1 MPERPASH
9 AHRSIDRI
17 PKRILIVGAMGLV
30 GRRVLLQ
37 RLTLGDQITVMTR
50 DRRRTRQL
58 LVALGLTGIDIIEG
72 DPAVPGPW
80 QESVTGHDVV
90 ITLAGAGIADR
101 RWSSRYI
108 RTMRD
113 SRVDGTYQLVQAI
126 ERSTDRPS
134 LLLSASA
141 VGYYGDR
148 GSVLTDE
155 HAAAGDD
162 TLADMCVHWENQ
174 AIRAESMCRVV
185 RMRFG
190 VVLDASGGALGRM
203 LPIFRKGLG
212 GRLGSGRQ
220 YMSWV
225 TWHDVV
231 GAIDHFIEHDDAH
244 GAFNVVAPN
253 AVTNREFTET
263 LASLLHRPAIFT
275 VPAPA
280 LRLAVGG
287 LASTLL
293 TGQRAWPAKLMESGF
308 EFQFPA
314 LDTALGTVLNL
325 QVPPPKLRKQASTAL
340 RPMPSPPRLVVVDI
354 NELLPDA
361 IKTRTMLQQL
371 AASPAQVVLA
381 TSSGLEMSR
390 RFLHRC
396 GQSFPM
402 IIADGAGLLAADGS
416 TLASSRVLP
425 AELVSGMWSVAD
437 ALDEPLL
444 FTFETTEGDVVQR
457 TTNQDKPMDLPSS
470 ILRIRIE
477 GEEAPRVLF
486 EANIREKFW
495 KQRCIALHVAG
506 DGSLE
511 IIHPLADRGI
521 AVQDVARR
529 LGTPRETVMAVVSS
543 ERSAGLAEW
552 SGFAVALSDAPAT
565 IQDLAD
571 VTTEAA
577 AEDGLA
583 EALHTWILAPDPQ
596 TTEPA

>member
-1 MPERPASH
+1 M
-9 AHRSIDRI
+9 
-17 PKRILIVGAMGLV
+17 RILIIGAMGLV

-37 RLTLGDQITVMTR
+37 RLTLGDQVTVMSR
-50 DRRRTRQL
+50 DRRRTRRI
-58 LVALGLTGIDIIEG
+58 LVALGLTGINIIEG
-72 DPAVPGPW
+72 DPAIPGPW
-80 QESVTGHDVV
+80 QESITDHDVV
-90 ITLAGAGIADR
+90 IMLAGAGIADR
-101 RWSSRYI
+101 RWSARYI

-126 ERSTDRPS
+126 ERSADRPM
-134 LLLSASA
+134 LLLTASA

-162 TLADMCVHWENQ
+162 TLADICVHWENQ
-174 AIRAESMCRVV
+174 AIRAEPMCRVV

-203 LPIFRKGLG
+203 LPIFRKGFG

-220 YMSWV
+220 YMSWI

-231 GAIDHFIEHDDAH
+231 GAVDHFIEHDDMH

-253 AVTNREFTET
+253 AVTNREFTAT
-263 LASLLHRPAIFT
+263 LASLLHRPAMFP
-275 VPAPA
+275 VPGPA

-293 TGQRAWPAKLMESGF
+293 TGQRAWPAKLMKSGF

-314 LDTALGTVLNL
+314 LDTALGAVLNME
-325 QVPPPKLRKQASTAL
+325 VPPPRLKKQVSTAL

-361 IKTRTMLQQL
+361 IKTRTVLQQL

-381 TSSGLEMSR
+381 TSGGLELSR

-396 GQSFPM
+396 GQTFPM
-402 IIADGAGLLAADGS
+402 IIADGAGLLPGDGGA
-416 TLASSRVLP
+416 LVSSRVLP
-425 AELVSGMWSVAD
+425 AELVTGMWSVAES
-437 ALDEPLL
+437 LDEPLH
-444 FTFETTEGDVVQR
+444 FTFETVEGDVLQHSTKRGRV
-457 TTNQDKPMDLPSS
+457 MDPPPC
-470 ILRIRIE
+470 IFRIRVE

-486 EANIREKFW
+486 ESNIRETYW
-495 KQRCIALHVAG
+495 KQRCIALHVAS
-506 DGSLE
+506 DGAVE

-521 AVQDVARR
+521 AVQEVARR

-543 ERSAGLAEW
+543 ERCAGLAEW

-565 IQDLAD
+565 IQELAD
-571 VTTEAA
+571 ITTETAS
-577 AEDGLA
+577 EDGLA
-583 EALHTWILAPDPQ
+583 EALHTWILATDPQ
-596 TTEPA
+596 SNETA